1 MADVKELKEEFWN
14 WWNDSKAE
22 YEEVVNYKKTKLE
35 IVQEE
40 NLQLKN
46 WLRHLCQAIKTHDE
60 YKTLSDTTS
69 INSIMSFLR
78 K

>member
-46 WLRHLCQAIKTHDE
+46 WLRHLCQAIKTHDKFKGLRGDS
-60 YKTLSDTTS
+60 YD
-69 INSIMSFLR
+69 SIMSFL
-78 K
+78 KK